1 MSEPS
6 ARRSEISFAQLPSGD
21 IAARLMCR
29 SLLISANARRRQQ
42 GERHAH
48 PLVRVLAGG
57 SDVDRKLLM
66 AETQAA

>member
-1 MSEPS
+1 MLT
-6 ARRSEISFAQLPSGD
+6 AIWWRHRNRDALRGRSLGD
-21 IAARLMCR
+21 R

-66 AETQAA
+66 AETLAA

>member
-1 MSEPS
+1 VPFLADLGE
-6 ARRSEISFAQLPSGD
+6 REQTTT
-21 IAARLMCR
+21 
-29 SLLISANARRRQQ
+29 

-66 AETQAA
+66 AETLAA

>member
-1 MSEPS
+1 
-6 ARRSEISFAQLPSGD
+6 
-21 IAARLMCR
+21 MCR
-29 SLLISANARRRQQ
+29 SLTISANARRRQQ

-66 AETQAA
+66 AETMAA

>member
-1 MSEPS
+1 
-6 ARRSEISFAQLPSGD
+6 
-21 IAARLMCR
+21 MCR

-66 AETQAA
+66 AETLTACSGLCLSQRAHGIDLRCARSGNPRR